1 MNKSIDSL
9 VQEVLE
15 KKLSDGSFEQ
25 IIGDKIDE
33 AISSMV
39 KDALSWNSP
48 IYKDV
53 KDKIGELMCRSL
65 ERSNF
70 DDYTCKLTE
79 VFNTALKNTNLFNY
93 KTVLNNLNELLDGT
107 KDITYG
113 QQVKLEDIF
122 ERYNKFIETYYADKK
137 YLFDS
142 SDIEEDFESEH
153 GYTSV
158 FTMINIE
165 QVSMSYSVYED
176 YKITMSC
183 SRNEYEPETTIEF
196 KLRKN
201 RSDDSYTISMETDWR
216 ISDIANINDVQIYLL
231 KLKQNWAK
239 VITADSYT
247 LMRDI
252 IEEEVCVTFTEE

>member
-1 MNKSIDSL
+1 MNKSIDGL

-15 KKLSDGSFEQ
+15 KKLSDGSFEK

-33 AISSMV
+33 AIGSTV

-48 IYKDV
+48 IYKQV
-53 KDKIGELMCRSL
+53 KDRIGELMCRSL

-113 QQVKLEDIF
+113 QEVKLEDIF
-122 ERYNKFIETYYADKK
+122 ERYNKFIENYYADKR

-142 SDIEEDFESEH
+142 SDIDDDGESEY
-153 GYTSV
+153 GYASL

-176 YKITMSC
+176 YKITMTC
-183 SRNEYEPETTIEF
+183 SRNEYEPDTTIEF
-196 KLRKN
+196 KLRKDRKN
-201 RSDDSYTISMETDWR
+201 DCYSLSMETDWR
-216 ISDIANINDVQIYLL
+216 LSDIANVNELQIYLL

-239 VITADSYT
+239 VTADSYT
-247 LMRDI
+247 LMRDE